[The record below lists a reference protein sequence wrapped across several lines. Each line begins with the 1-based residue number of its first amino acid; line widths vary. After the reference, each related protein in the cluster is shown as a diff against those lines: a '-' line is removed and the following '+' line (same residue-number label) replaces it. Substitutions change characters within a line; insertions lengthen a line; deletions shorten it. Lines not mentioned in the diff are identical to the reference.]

1 MIKELTEKLIQGED
15 LEAGEVALA
24 MEEIMLAKATPLQSA
39 AFLTA
44 LRAKKETPTEIAAAA
59 KVMRKFLTPVR
70 CDKEIIMDTCGTGG
84 DCKGI
89 FNVSTVAALVVASI
103 GITVAKHGNRS
114 VSSNCGSADLLEG
127 LGVNINLSVPLLE
140 QCLREVGIAFLFA
153 PNLHPLM
160 KKMAPIRRELGFRT
174 IFNIL
179 GPLSNPASATHQLLG
194 VFDVKLL
201 KTFAQVLKQLNIRH
215 ALVVHGRDGL
225 DEITTTTLTDAY
237 EVRGKNIRRLT
248 INPEAL
254 GIKKSRLSDLK
265 CADFKENIQ
274 AAEEVLSGAAG
285 PKRDIVVLNAAAAIY
300 LADKAKSLKA
310 AAAIAQEAIDSG
322 RAQDKLNKL
331 REFSRRSV

>member
-1 MIKELTEKLIQGED
+1 MIKELTEKLIQGKD

-24 MEEIMLAKATPLQSA
+24 MEEIMLAKATPVQSA

-44 LRAKKETPTEIAAAA
+44 LRIKKETPIEIVAAAG
-59 KVMRKFLTPVR
+59 VLRKFLTPIR

-89 FNVSTVAALVVASI
+89 FNVSTVAALVVCAC
-103 GITVAKHGNRS
+103 GITVAKHGNRA
-114 VSSNCGSADLLEG
+114 VSSSCGSADLLEG
-127 LGVNINLSVPLLE
+127 LGVNINLSVSLLE
-140 QCLREVGIAFLFA
+140 QCLKEVGIAFLFA

-160 KKMAPIRRELGFRT
+160 KQVVYIRRELGFRT

-179 GPLSNPASATHQLLG
+179 GPLSNPAAATHQLLG
-194 VFDVKLL
+194 VFDSQLL
-201 KTFAQVLKQLNIRH
+201 KTMAEVLRQLNIRH

-248 INPEAL
+248 INPSAL
-254 GIKKSRLSDLK
+254 GIKKSRLADLK
-265 CADFKENIQ
+265 CADLKENIR
-274 AAEEVLSGAAG
+274 AAEEVLSGAPG

-300 LADKAKSLKA
+300 IGDKAKSIKA
-310 AAAIAQEAIDSG
+310 AVGMAEEAIDSG
-322 RAQDKLNKL
+322 RAQDKLKRL
-331 REFSRRSV
+331 QEFSRRSI